1 MYIRVTGNFN
11 EILILIRSSVV
22 IASYTCK
29 LGEIDMVYLHDMF
42 LSPFWNTQCNFMIVY
57 QNFQHP

>member
-11 EILILIRSSVV
+11 DILILIQSSVV
-22 IASYTCK
+22 IASYTGK

-42 LSPFWNTQCNFMIVY
+42 LSPFWNTQ
-57 QNFQHP
+57 